1 MNCSNKYIHIFILLF
16 SLNSSIFSQ
25 IPDKI
30 KVKKEDSFFFF
41 QIGQKTDTISAG
53 KNDLFYLKITGKLG
67 CNTRIEIENGR
78 LLKTKNDTIY
88 QLKNIPNLQY
98 EHYFQDSTFVA
109 NKNRPGEIN
118 DNCRKFITHINGANE
133 AKGNTV
139 KIIFYNINSKD
150 VLLSNTFYY
159 K

>member
-1 MNCSNKYIHIFILLF
+1 MMRIVLSFIFFPLF
-16 SLNSSIFSQ
+16 FFSQ
-25 IPDKI
+25 TEKI
-30 KVKKEDSFFFF
+30 RIKKEDSFYFF
-41 QIGQKTDTISAG
+41 QLGQKSDTISPN
-53 KNDLFYLKITGKLG
+53 KNDLFYLKMTGKLG

-78 LLKTKNDTIY
+78 LLKTKNDTVY

-109 NKNRPGEIN
+109 NKNKPGATN

-139 KIIFYNINSKD
+139 KIVFYNVNSKN
-150 VLLSNTFYY
+150 VVLSNTFYY

>member
-1 MNCSNKYIHIFILLF
+1 MMRILF
-16 SLNSSIFSQ
+16 SFIFLPIFLFSQ
-25 IPDKI
+25 TEKI
-30 KVKKEDSFFFF
+30 KIKKEDNFYFF
-41 QIGQKTDTISAG
+41 QIGQRSDSISLN
-53 KNDLFYLKITGKLG
+53 KNDLFYLKMTGKLG

-78 LLKTKNDTIY
+78 LMRTKNDTVF

-109 NKNRPGEIN
+109 NKNKPGEIN

-133 AKGNTV
+133 AKGSTV
-139 KIIFYNINSKD
+139 KVIFYNVNSKD
-150 VLLSNTFYY
+150 VLLSNTFYF